1 MNAPRRA
8 DLTTCAGRAAERPD
22 ATRHCVA
29 GPLERAGTVVR
40 RSFTRRR
47 SIGLYRTIVVFGL
60 VVTLGL
66 VDAGLQKGLRSTGLH
81 VPGLAVLAA
90 QASSAQRHGQLFP
103 PTDLGLL
110 ETPDRAAWQ
119 KPEQIMDALKIAENA
134 KVADIG
140 AGGGFFTIRLARR
153 VGPNGFVYAE
163 DVQQPMLEAIKRRV
177 TREELKN
184 VETVLGTANNPNLP
198 AGALDAILFVDGYQ
212 EVEDTDRVPFLRNI
226 ARGLKPGGR
235 LGIVNYKPGR
245 GGPGPDV
252 RVPIGVVE
260 ADAAAAGLRV
270 IDRADLPF
278 QYLLVLGR

>member
-8 DLTTCAGRAAERPD
+8 DLTTSAGRAAERPD
-22 ATRHCVA
+22 AKQRCFA
-29 GPLERAGTVVR
+29 GPLGRTGTVVR

-47 SIGLYRTIVVFGL
+47 KVGLCETIVLTTLLMFGI
-60 VVTLGL
+60 
-66 VDAGLQKGLRSTGLH
+66 
-81 VPGLAVLAA
+81 GLAVLAA
-90 QASSAQRHGQLFP
+90 QTSSAQRHGQLFP

-177 TREELKN
+177 IREELKN

-198 AGALDAILFVDGYQ
+198 AGTLDAILFVDGYQ
-212 EVEDTDRVPFLRNI
+212 EVEDADRVPFLRNI

-260 ADAAAAGLRV
+260 TDATAAGLRV